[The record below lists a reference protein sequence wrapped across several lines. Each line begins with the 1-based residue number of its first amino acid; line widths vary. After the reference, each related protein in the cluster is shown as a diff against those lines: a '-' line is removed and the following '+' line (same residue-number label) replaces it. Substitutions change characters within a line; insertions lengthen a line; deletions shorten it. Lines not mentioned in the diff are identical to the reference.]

1 MALTAIRVPE
11 WVHMR
16 AVLVLARYRAQRIR
30 ARRMHRTGHLSL
42 VVNPRWRL
50 LSRDG
55 GKNWQV
61 MSHEQYNGKKD
72 RK

>member
-11 WVHMR
+11 WVHLR
-16 AVLVLARYRAQRIR
+16 AVLVLTRYRARRI
-30 ARRMHRTGHLSL
+30 HRTGHLSL